1 MRILPSL
8 IVVSIFLFASA
19 STVVKY
25 PTLYQV
31 SARPWLYELSQ
42 EKGVTITA
50 LKDIPDDVLQSIK
63 DQGFDYLWIMG
74 VWKIG
79 EYGIMHD
86 RTKPSLVE
94 SYKKLL
100 DDYTEEDAIGCPYSI
115 AEYVCNPELC
125 PGGDEDLK
133 ALREKLN
140 GMGIKLMLDF
150 VPNHS
155 ALDSPWVDK
164 DITYYIRKPEG

>member
-79 EYGIMHD
+79 EYGIKHD

-94 SYKKLL
+94 SY
-100 DDYTEEDAIGCPYSI
+100 
-115 AEYVCNPELC
+115 
-125 PGGDEDLK
+125 
-133 ALREKLN
+133 
-140 GMGIKLMLDF
+140 
-150 VPNHS
+150 
-155 ALDSPWVDK
+155 
-164 DITYYIRKPEG
+164 